1 MTNLEKTILIDR
13 YLSHEM
19 SQAERQNF
27 ERLLSESDSS
37 YNGEPSL
44 MEEMALQKQIEDT
57 IRERGLREML
67 KKDET
72 DIRQKEETDIRRKRH
87 IKRIT
92 LWSLGGG
99 SMVTA
104 IAAVL
109 LLLLVVAPMARMMQ
123 DYSNNYVE
131 QIEIGKTRS
140 YRDYDSNRL
149 NNAIRQMKN
158 NEWDEANAI
167 IDNVLQKTA
176 GSQEEQVREIYDNAE
191 WLKAICLMH
200 DGKVIK
206 AKRLLRKIANS
217 ESSFSHQAKEIL
229 QK

>member
-72 DIRQKEETDIRRKRH
+72 DIRRKRR
-87 IKRIT
+87 IKRVAI
-92 LWSLGGG
+92 WSLGGG

-123 DYSNNYVE
+123 DYSNNYVA
-131 QIEIGKTRS
+131 QIEISDTRGG
-140 YRDYDSNRL
+140 DDDSNLL
-149 NNAIRQMKN
+149 NSALLQMQN
-158 NEWDEANAI
+158 DEWQEANATI
-167 IDNVLQKTA
+167 ESILQTTA
-176 GSQEEQVREIYDNAE
+176 QSQDEPTRETYDNAE

-206 AKRLLRKIANS
+206 AKLLLRKIANS
-217 ESSFSHQAKEIL
+217 ESPYKDNASELLEQM
-229 QK
+229 

>member
-19 SQAERQNF
+19 SQAERQDF

-67 KKDET
+67 KK
-72 DIRQKEETDIRRKRH
+72 EETDIRRKRH
-87 IKRIT
+87 IERIT

-99 SMVTA
+99 SMATA

-109 LLLLVVAPMARMMQ
+109 LLLLVVAPMSRLMQ
-123 DYSNNYVE
+123 NYSNNYVA
-131 QIEIGKTRS
+131 QVEISSTRGVDR
-140 YRDYDSNRL
+140 YYDML
-149 NNAIRQMKN
+149 DNAILQMKN

-167 IDNVLQKTA
+167 IENIMQATA
-176 GSQEEQVREIYDNAE
+176 NSQEEYDRDIYDNAE
-191 WLKAICLMH
+191 WFKALCLMH
-200 DGKVIK
+200 DGKIFK
-206 AKRLLRKIANS
+206 SKRLLRKIANGESPYKDNAS
-217 ESSFSHQAKEIL
+217 ELLEQL
-229 QK
+229 